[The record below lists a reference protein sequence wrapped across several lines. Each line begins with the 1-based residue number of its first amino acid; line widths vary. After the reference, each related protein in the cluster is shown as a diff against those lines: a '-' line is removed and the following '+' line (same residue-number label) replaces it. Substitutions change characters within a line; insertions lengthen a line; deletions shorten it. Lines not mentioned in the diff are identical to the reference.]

1 MAEDQEQVD
10 TAAYLLVEAF
20 EVLKEAK
27 RKWAPNTTNSKAD
40 DLIRDID
47 EYLNSLPR
55 DKS

>member
-1 MAEDQEQVD
+1 MAENHDQVD
-10 TAAYLLVEAF
+10 TTIYLLAQSF

-47 EYLNSLPR
+47 EWPNSLPR

>member
-10 TAAYLLVEAF
+10 TAIYLLAQSS

-40 DLIRDID
+40 DLIKDID
-47 EYLNSLPR
+47 EYLNSLPT